1 MKLNPSTKLLILT
14 ILSNWIWFTLAAN
27 NSSKSLK
34 SKDNINYFDG
44 SLLKENQF
52 HFASAKDEL
61 CGLIVPGLQMMT
73 RGVDITKLDLL
84 HDYTAD
90 NDDGFAR
97 CSFIELTC
105 KKKRKFFL
113 AGAAYDVPDQ
123 VLSIDLLPRETIK
136 THFSIISSLEEI
148 KSEFKMTSG
157 MDEPLN
163 RGAFSKSASYKT
175 YQSILLNNTKTIAS
189 LQLITPTTRI
199 NLAPRTSLRK
209 SLSEFM
215 EDFMSEELPG
225 RYEEAPEKYLEF
237 IENYGTHYFKS
248 ALFGGVFKYLTQI
261 DTSKDKEDSKPLTDA
276 DLTKSINNYFMSLLS
291 RKGVVSKVF
300 EKKENKAFREKLATN
315 QSYYGGDAFLLEV
328 DRYENWLPTVPRN
341 PWLVNGQFGSITEL
355 IRNETIRNELNKA
368 IEVHMGLAYIS
379 ELIRLATNQMNKFP
393 NKLAKTG
400 LLLEKIDKMLKFQ
413 IPSLD
418 QVKVMIKELE
428 SLKFISK
435 LIQI

>member
-1 MKLNPSTKLLILT
+1 
-14 ILSNWIWFTLAAN
+14 
-27 NSSKSLK
+27 
-34 SKDNINYFDG
+34 
-44 SLLKENQF
+44 
-52 HFASAKDEL
+52 
-61 CGLIVPGLQMMT
+61 
-73 RGVDITKLDLL
+73 
-84 HDYTAD
+84 
-90 NDDGFAR
+90 
-97 CSFIELTC
+97 
-105 KKKRKFFL
+105 
-113 AGAAYDVPDQ
+113 
-123 VLSIDLLPRETIK
+123 
-136 THFSIISSLEEI
+136 
-148 KSEFKMTSG
+148 